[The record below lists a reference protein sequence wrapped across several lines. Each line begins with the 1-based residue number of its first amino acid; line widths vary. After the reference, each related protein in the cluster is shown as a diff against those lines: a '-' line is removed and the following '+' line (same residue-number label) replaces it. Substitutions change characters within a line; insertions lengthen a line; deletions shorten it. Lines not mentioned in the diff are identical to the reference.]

1 MISNDEIMEVDVS
14 PETVKLNVTLTNELK
29 ETLKKRRLITVHFQ
43 VGKHIL
49 DPTQTIVE
57 VKAKHPLTPIKV
69 VVTCDPRDTLLK
81 ISSTEMKLMDALT
94 SDIVLKVNVQLGRE
108 LETFEATHYYTHWGT
123 NENFIVFDLPFDW
136 VYSDPSALEQL
147 ERVFTSLVE
156 SIVYLKWSNK
166 GYKILLPQGY
176 REVRVS
182 VVLDRAD
189 EEDGVSEKSIWVP
202 VPPHININELVKL
215 KPHQFLISL
224 LILTNDPY
232 FTNFLVRVKELTEM
246 GKVSFE
252 EIQ

>member
-1 MISNDEIMEVDVS
+1 VISNDEIMEVDVS
-14 PETVKLNVTLTNELK
+14 PKTVKLNVAFTNELK

-69 VVTCDPRDTLLK
+69 VVMCDPNDTYLK

-94 SDIVLKVNVQLGRE
+94 SEIVLKVNVQLGRE
-108 LETFEATHYYTHWGT
+108 LETFDATHHSTHWGT
-123 NENFIVFDLPFDW
+123 NENFIIFDLPFDW
-136 VYSDPSALEQL
+136 VYSDPSALERL

-156 SIVYLKWSNK
+156 SIVYSKWSDK

-202 VPPHININELVKL
+202 VPPHININELAKL

-224 LILTNDPY
+224 LLLTNDPY
-232 FTNFLVRVKELTEM
+232 FTNFLVRIKELAEM
-246 GKVSFE
+246 GKVSFG